1 MSIKLNSFLYHIISK
16 YNNSKI
22 FNPNISSEPTDNESP
37 YISEENENEGY
48 LYLLFIDLLIFSSL
62 TYLTYKKSQNIEKIS
77 DNPDNFN
84 LQFMKWLVIANALR
98 TLSLI
103 FILIISNPN
112 GNNGI
117 SWINS
122 ILHVV
127 PAFVFVTCYMFL
139 ADFLSNFYYKNIS
152 YENHLIRPA
161 LTFIINGSYFFLAL
175 IALITLF
182 IKAYKTFFY
191 ISELLMALLYLLL
204 GYVIFYYGR
213 KASQIFESQGRN
225 SNYES
230 HQKDPNNFG
239 VMGLSL
245 GGLFLLKGICGLL
258 EGIKVFSPPNHN
270 VFDFFWFLILEVSPT
285 AIVIYLSKII
295 IKNKEEDTP
304 RNTLNEMESSFQRDS
319 SYKPDFEKD

>member
-1 MSIKLNSFLYHIISK
+1 M
-16 YNNSKI
+16 
-22 FNPNISSEPTDNESP
+22 
-37 YISEENENEGY
+37 
-48 LYLLFIDLLIFSSL
+48 
-62 TYLTYKKSQNIEKIS
+62 
-77 DNPDNFN
+77 
-84 LQFMKWLVIANALR
+84 
-98 TLSLI
+98 
-103 FILIISNPN
+103 
-112 GNNGI
+112 
-117 SWINS
+117 
-122 ILHVV
+122 
-127 PAFVFVTCYMFL
+127 PAFVFVTSYIYL
-139 ADFLSNFYYKNIS
+139 AIFFSDIYYKIEG
-152 YENHLIRPA
+152 YLNHLLRPA
-161 LTFIINGSYFFLAL
+161 LTIMINSGYFFLAL
-175 IALITLF
+175 IAIITLLA
-182 IKAYKTFFY
+182 KAYKSFFY